1 MKTVNKK
8 VPNKKR
14 PSRRAK
20 RPQATVRV
28 TKRDSFKRS
37 FSISWEP
44 VMWTV
49 LLLAPIVAIT
59 SGYFWIQNPGNL
71 TIKSVEVT
79 GDLSVLNKKQLQ
91 PIIESYAKTNLY
103 LLDVDGLEKKIES
116 NPWVHSASM
125 THVWPDKLTVRIY
138 EQQPVA
144 YWGDKAMLAENGEII
159 KAVLAEKSNDL
170 PLLYSP
176 ENKGR
181 NMATGFLKIRKMMKG
196 FPVKLVE
203 FKEDA
208 RGSWK
213 IKLENGMTLKV
224 GREHQEKRL
233 KRFMVA
239 YQESLKDVVEKISVV
254 DLRYTNGLAVKW
266 KKGLSSNSIFKG

>member
-1 MKTVNKK
+1 MKAV
-8 VPNKKR
+8 NKKR
-14 PSRRAK
+14 PNRRAK
-20 RPQATVRV
+20 RSQATVRV
-28 TKRDSFKRS
+28 SKSDSIKRN
-37 FSISWEP
+37 FSISWRP
-44 VMWTV
+44 VMWTAF
-49 LLLAPIVAIT
+49 LLAPIVAIT
-59 SGYFWIQNPGNL
+59 SAYFWIQNPENL

-79 GDLSVLNKKQLQ
+79 GDLSVLSKKQLQ
-91 PIIESYAKTNLY
+91 PIIESYVKTNLY
-103 LLDVDGLEKKIES
+103 LLDVKGLEKKIES

-125 THVWPDKLTVRIY
+125 THVWPDKLTVKIY
-138 EQQPVA
+138 EQKPVA

-159 KAVLAEKSNDL
+159 KAVLAEKSSDF

-181 NMATGFLKIRKMMKG
+181 NMATGFLKIRQMMKG

-224 GREHQEKRL
+224 GREHQAKRL

-239 YQESLKDVVEKISVV
+239 YQQSLKDVVEKISVV

-266 KKGLSSNSIFKG
+266 KKGLSPSSIFKG